1 MVLADF
7 ADYARAQKASGEL
20 YRDTDAWAKKALLN
34 TACSGIF
41 ASDRSIRDYN
51 ERIWHAKPVKK

>member
-7 ADYARAQKASGEL
+7 DDYCRAQKESGIQYQDKEL
-20 YRDTDAWAKKALLN
+20 WARKAMLN

-51 ERIWHAKPVKK
+51 ERIWHAKAVK